1 MAAVKTVHARHRV
14 VLDPESTRLFLTCM
28 RNRQFDL
35 WDVLDMANLNTVFLL
50 GNKVALLKE
59 KLIISIYGKTW
70 GWGSDLLAGFL
81 HHMKQV
87 V

>member
-14 VLDPESTRLFLTCM
+14 VLDPESTRLLLTCM

-35 WDVLDMANLNTVFLL
+35 RDVPDMANLNTVFLL

-59 KLIISIYGKTW
+59 KLIISIYAKTW